1 MTDKT
6 IDMAREAGMN
16 VHFASRHK
24 TYLAAFE
31 AIVRAEEREACAD
44 LCDDYDAL
52 NWDDYGDYITG
63 LGDMIR
69 ERGKP

>member
-6 IDMAREAGMN
+6 IVMALEAGMN

-31 AIVRAEEREACAD
+31 AIVRADEREACAD

-63 LGDMIR
+63 LGDRIR